1 MLFLK
6 SSILKSTERALGTL
20 SIFRI
25 AVRLRD
31 GHVFMWQS
39 PEILNVFN
47 ALTLKQIFSKTKNF
61 S

>member
-47 ALTLKQIFSKTKNF
+47 ALTLKQIF
-61 S
+61 